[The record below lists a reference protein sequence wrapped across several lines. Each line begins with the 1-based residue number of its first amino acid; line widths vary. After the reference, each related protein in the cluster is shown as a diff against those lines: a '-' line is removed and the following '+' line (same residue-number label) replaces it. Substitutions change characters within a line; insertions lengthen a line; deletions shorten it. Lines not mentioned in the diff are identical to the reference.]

1 MFEIKLSQG
10 AKSGKA
16 GILLRANVTGEIA
29 HIRAIAEV
37 EESITSNRNPAVYSA
52 GVFLEAIAR
61 VRRVTGKPVGYKAVI
76 GVYGWLDELCLLI
89 KQRGSEH
96 GPNFITIDSSDGATG
111 AAPASLIDY
120 MGLLLKESLPLVA
133 YRRSGRG
140 LRKRIRIIASGKLTK
155 PGQVAWAMCAGV
167 DLVVSAR
174 SFMLA
179 LAASKR
185 RTVTRTPAPPEL
197 LPTTLYCSE
206 ALLCTTRLSEFRA
219 APRRL

>member
-1 MFEIKLSQG
+1 MFT
-10 AKSGKA
+10 A
-16 GILLRANVTGEIA
+16 
-29 HIRAIAEV
+29 
-37 EESITSNRNPAVYSA
+37 
-52 GVFLEAIAR
+52 
-61 VRRVTGKPVGYKAVI
+61 
-76 GVYGWLDELCLLI
+76 WLDELCFLI

-120 MGLLLKESLPLVA
+120 MGLPLKESLPLVA

-155 PGQVAWAMCAGV
+155 PDQVAWAMCAGV

-197 LPTTLYCSE
+197 LPTTLDSNE